1 MPKISQILSQLPPY
15 SGRKLIYQKNQGVS
29 DVIAGIS
36 ATHGKYVQQYDKIA
50 PQFAGGSPM
59 EVCSKLWH
67 FLKKNCY
74 YVIEPDSA
82 QTLRSPSAILELGKN
97 PNIGLDCKSYSLFIG
112 GCLDALNRKGYNIP
126 WCYRFASYRWYD
138 PMPHHVFVVAF
149 PNTNHEIWIDPVLS
163 SFNQKKK
170 YYFKTDRKMALIG
183 ISGVNRRQSRQQR
196 RAANRLKPKR
206 QRIREA
212 IQKGKKIAVKFN
224 PATAPARNAFLL
236 IVKLNVFN
244 LARRLNKLIQKQ
256 PSKLKA
262 FWEKIGGNYSS
273 LLRNIQIGAKVRPQ
287 NSNSNSDA
295 NIGVVV
301 AAGSAAAVASATPII
316 VKIIKLLKESGIG
329 AEDLAAVAK
338 NVAQKI
344 VQKKMQE
351 PETPAEAASGQMQD
365 NIEEGA
371 PVSTSAEESME
382 QTAQNIETATEDNEQ
397 IEDGMGAINVQSALP
412 LIAIAAGVYFLTRK
426 K

>member
-50 PQFAGGSPM
+50 PQFAGGGPM

-67 FLKKNCY
+67 FLKKNCH

-149 PNTNHEIWIDPVLS
+149 PNTDHEIWIDPVLS
-163 SFNQKKK
+163 SFNQKKN

-183 ISGVNRRQSRQQR
+183 ISGVNRRQARQQR

-212 IQKGKKIAVKFN
+212 IQKGKRIAVKFN

-256 PSKLKA
+256 PSKLQA
-262 FWEKIGGNYSS
+262 FWEKIGGNYES
-273 LLRNIQIGAKVRPQ
+273 LVRNINIGAKVKAVPLPMP
-287 NSNSNSDA
+287 SA

-301 AAGSAAAVASATPII
+301 AAGTTAAVASATPII
-316 VKIIKLLKESGIG
+316 VKIIRLLKEAGIG

-338 NVAQKI
+338 NVAQK
-344 VQKKMQE
+344 VLSKKLEESDSPEDQMSSNIESEGEASTSAADSMQQ
-351 PETPAEAASGQMQD
+351 TAE
-365 NIEEGA
+365 NIEE
-371 PVSTSAEESME
+371 
-382 QTAQNIETATEDNEQ
+382 ATEDNEPAES
-397 IEDGMGAINVQSALP
+397 EDEGVGAINFQSALP